1 MNKITLFGVVQG
13 VGMRPF
19 IYTLAQKLELVG
31 FVRNTQVALEI
42 ILPAHKTESFLNA
55 LKKGLPPLAL
65 VEKIIISPYDKT
77 LKFNDFRILESKN
90 HPLNLLSQIPKD
102 LGVCEDCLREIRDKN
117 SPYFHYAF
125 NSCAKCGARYS
136 LLSALPYDRENSALK
151 PFKLCGFCA
160 FVYKDANNKRFH
172 IQGISCKKCGITLNY
187 KRFKNDDALLECAK
201 DIQKGKIIAL
211 KGNDDALLECAKD
224 IQKGKIIALKGL
236 GGFALLC
243 DGRNFQTIERLRL
256 LKNRPLK
263 PFALMFKDLNTAK
276 QHAFLNAL
284 ECESLNST
292 SAPILLA
299 RKKPNTPLAPN
310 IAKNSPFYGV
320 ILPYTPLHAL
330 LLDLLDFPIVFTSA
344 NFSSLPLASDEAE
357 IDALSFIFDFKLTHN
372 RAIIHRIDD
381 SIAQCIDNAIRPM
394 RLARGFA
401 PLYLTLPKRSNH
413 SPKKI
418 LALGAEQKGHFS
430 LLDSETSIL
439 LLSPFCGDLSVLEN
453 EKHFKE
459 TLNFFLKTYDFKPT
473 ILACDKHKNYTT
485 TKMAFDFNTPLLQV
499 QHHHAHFL
507 ANVLDALLQD
517 PHLNHPF
524 IGIIWDGSGA
534 YENKIYGAECFVGDF
549 ERIEEIARFEE
560 FLLLGGEKAIKE
572 PKRLVLEIAL
582 KHQLNKLLKRVQ
594 KHFKEDE
601 LEIFQQM
608 HDREIQSVATNSIGR
623 LFDIVAFS
631 LDLVGTISFEAES
644 GQVLENLAL
653 QSDEIAFYP
662 FKIKNSVVCL
672 KEFYQAFEKDLG
684 VLEPE
689 RIAKKFFNSLVEII
703 TALIAPFK
711 KHVVVCSGGVFC
723 NQLLCE
729 QLAKR
734 LRGLK
739 RQYFFHKHFPPNDSS
754 IPVGQALMAYFNPT
768 IIKKG

>member
-31 FVRNTQVALEI
+31 FVRNTQAALEI

-65 VEKIIISPYDKT
+65 VEKIVISPYDKT
-77 LKFNDFRILESKN
+77 LKSNGFRILESKN
-90 HPLNLLSQIPKD
+90 HSLNLLSQIPKD
-102 LGVCEDCLREIRDKN
+102 LGVCKDCLQEIRDKN
-117 SPYFHYAF
+117 SSYFHYAF

-136 LLSALPYDRENSALK
+136 LLNALPYDRENSALK

-160 FVYKDANNKRFH
+160 FVYKDPTNKRFH
-172 IQGISCKKCGITLNY
+172 IQGISCKKCGITLSY
-187 KRFKNDDALLECAK
+187 KRFK
-201 DIQKGKIIAL
+201 
-211 KGNDDALLECAKD
+211 NDDALLECAKD

-276 QHAFLNAL
+276 QHAFLSAL

-299 RKKPNTPLAPN
+299 RKKPGTQLAPN

-330 LLDLLDFPIVFTSA
+330 LLDLLDFPIIFTSA
-344 NFSSLPLASDEAE
+344 NFSSLPLASDETE
-357 IDALSFIFDFKLTHN
+357 IDSLSFIFDFKLTHN

-381 SIAQCIDNAIRPM
+381 SIAQHVDNAIRPM

-401 PLYLTLPKRSNH
+401 PLYLTLPKRS
-413 SPKKI
+413 SDLQKKI

-430 LLDSETSIL
+430 LLDSKTSTL

-485 TKMAFDFNTPLLQV
+485 TQMACGFNTPLLQV

-507 ANVLDALLQD
+507 ASVLDALLQD
-517 PHLNHPF
+517 PHLNNPF

-549 ERIEEIARFEE
+549 ERIKEVARFEE

-608 HDREIQSVATNSIGR
+608 HDRKIQSIATNSIGR

-662 FKIKNSVVCL
+662 FKIKNGVVCL

-684 VLEPE
+684 VLGPE

-703 TALIAPFK
+703 SALIAPFK
-711 KHVVVCSGGVFC
+711 EHVVVCSGGVFC

>member
-1 MNKITLFGVVQG
+1 MVQG

-19 IYTLAQKLELVG
+19 IYALAQKLELVG
-31 FVRNTQVALEI
+31 FTRNTQAALEI

-65 VEKIIISPYDKT
+65 VEKIIIGPYDKA
-77 LKFNDFRILESKN
+77 LHFNGFRILESKN
-90 HPLNLLSQIPKD
+90 YPLNLLSQIPKD
-102 LGVCEDCLREIRDKN
+102 LGVCKDCLREIRDKN
-117 SPYFHYAF
+117 SLYFHYAF

-136 LLSALPYDRENSALK
+136 LLNALPYDRENSALK
-151 PFKLCGFCA
+151 PFKLCKFCA
-160 FVYKDANNKRFH
+160 SVYKDPTNKRFH
-172 IQGISCKKCGITLNY
+172 IQGISCKKCGIALNY
-187 KRFKNDDALLECAK
+187 KRFK
-201 DIQKGKIIAL
+201 
-211 KGNDDALLECAKD
+211 NDDALLECAKD

-243 DGRNFQTIERLRL
+243 DARNFQTIERLRL

-263 PFALMFKDLNTAK
+263 PFALMFKDLNSAK
-276 QHAFLNAL
+276 QHAFLNAS
-284 ECESLNST
+284 ECESLISA
-292 SAPILLA
+292 SAPILLV
-299 RKKPNTPLAPN
+299 RKKPDTPLAPN

-344 NFSSLPLASDEAE
+344 NFNSLPLASDEAE
-357 IDALSFIFDFKLTHN
+357 IDSLSFIFDFKLTHN

-381 SIAQCIDNAIRPM
+381 SIAQRVDNIIRPM

-401 PLYLTLPKRSNH
+401 PLYLTLPKRSNG

-430 LLDSETSIL
+430 LLDSETSVL

-473 ILACDKHKNYTT
+473 LLACDKHKDYTT

-507 ANVLDALLQD
+507 ASVLDALLQD

-524 IGIIWDGSGA
+524 IGIVWDGSGA

-549 ERIEEIARFEE
+549 ERIEEVARFEE
-560 FLLLGGEKAIKE
+560 FWLLGGQKAIKE

-601 LEIFQQM
+601 LEIFKQM
-608 HDREIQSVATNSIGR
+608 HDKKIQSIATNSIGR

-631 LDLVGTISFEAES
+631 LDLTGTISFEAES

-662 FKIKNSVVCL
+662 FEIKNSVVGL
-672 KEFYQAFEKDLG
+672 KDFYQAFEKDLG
-684 VLEPE
+684 VLEPKH
-689 RIAKKFFNSLVEII
+689 IAKKFFNSLVEII

-711 KHVVVCSGGVFC
+711 EHVVVCSGGVFC

>member
-19 IYTLAQKLELVG
+19 VYTLAQKLGLVG
-31 FVRNTQVALEI
+31 FARNAQAALEI
-42 ILPAHKTESFLNA
+42 VLPAHKTESFLNA

-65 VEKIIISPYDKT
+65 VEKIIISPYDKA
-77 LKFNDFRILESKN
+77 LHFNDFRILESKN

-102 LGVCEDCLREIRDKN
+102 LGVCEDCLCEIRDEN

-136 LLSALPYDRENSALK
+136 LLNALPYDRENSALK

-172 IQGISCKKCGITLNY
+172 IQGISCKKCGITLSY
-187 KRFKNDDALLECAK
+187 KRFK
-201 DIQKGKIIAL
+201 
-211 KGNDDALLECAKD
+211 NDDALLECAKD

-243 DGRNFQTIERLRL
+243 DARNFQTIERLRL

-276 QHAFLNAL
+276 QHAFLSVL

-299 RKKPNTPLAPN
+299 RKKPNTQLAPN

-330 LLDLLDFPIVFTSA
+330 LLDLLDFPIIFTSA

-381 SIAQCIDNAIRPM
+381 SIAQHVDNAIRPM

-401 PLYLTLPKRSNH
+401 PLYLTLPKRSKICK
-413 SPKKI
+413 KKI

-430 LLDSETSIL
+430 LLDSETSTL

-473 ILACDKHKNYTT
+473 ILACDKHQNYTT
-485 TKMAFDFNTPLLQV
+485 TQMACGFNTPLLQV

-507 ANVLDALLQD
+507 ASVLDALLQD
-517 PHLNHPF
+517 PHLNNPF
-524 IGIIWDGSGA
+524 IGIVWDGSGA

-549 ERIEEIARFEE
+549 ECIEETARFEE

-608 HDREIQSVATNSIGR
+608 HDRKIQSIATNSIGR

-711 KHVVVCSGGVFC
+711 EHVVVCSGGVFC

>member
-1 MNKITLFGVVQG
+1 MCNDATLLNKITLFGVVQG

-19 IYTLAQKLELVG
+19 IYTLAQKLKLIG
-31 FVRNTQVALEI
+31 FVRNTQAALEI
-42 ILPAHKTESFLNA
+42 ILPAHQTESFLSA

-77 LKFNDFRILESKN
+77 LKFNGFRILESKN

-136 LLSALPYDRENSALK
+136 LLNALPYDRENSALK

-187 KRFKNDDALLECAK
+187 KQFKNDDALLECT
-201 DIQKGKIIAL
+201 
-211 KGNDDALLECAKD
+211 KD

-243 DGRNFQTIERLRL
+243 DARNFQTIERLRL

-276 QHAFLNAL
+276 QHAFLSAL

-381 SIAQCIDNAIRPM
+381 SIAQCIDNAMRPM

-401 PLYLTLPKRSNH
+401 PLYLTLPKRSND
-413 SPKKI
+413 SQKKI

-507 ANVLDALLQD
+507 ASVLDALLQD
-517 PHLNHPF
+517 PHLNDPF
-524 IGIIWDGSGA
+524 IGIVWDGSGA

-582 KHQLNKLLKRVQ
+582 KHQLNKLLKRIQ

-653 QSDEIAFYP
+653 QSDENAFYP

-672 KEFYQAFEKDLG
+672 KDFYQAFEKDLG

-689 RIAKKFFNSLVEII
+689 RIAKKFFNSLTEII
-703 TALIAPFK
+703 SALIAPFK
-711 KHVVVCSGGVFC
+711 EHVVVCSGGVFC

-754 IPVGQALMAYFNPT
+754 IPIGQALMAYFNPT

>member
-1 MNKITLFGVVQG
+1 
-13 VGMRPF
+13 MRPF
-19 IYTLAQKLELVG
+19 IYTLAQKLKLVG
-31 FVRNTQVALEI
+31 FVRNTQAALEI
-42 ILPAHKTESFLNA
+42 ILPAYKTESFLNA

-117 SPYFHYAF
+117 SPYFYYAF

-136 LLSALPYDRENSALK
+136 LLNALPYDRENSALK

-160 FVYKDANNKRFH
+160 FAYQDPTNKRFH

-211 KGNDDALLECAKD
+211 KG
-224 IQKGKIIALKGL
+224 L

-243 DGRNFQTIERLRL
+243 DARNFQTIERLRL

-381 SIAQCIDNAIRPM
+381 SIVQCIDNAMRPM

-401 PLYLTLPKRSNH
+401 PLYLTLPKRSND
-413 SPKKI
+413 SQKKI
-418 LALGAEQKGHFS
+418 LAFGAEQKGHFS

-485 TKMAFDFNTPLLQV
+485 TKMACDFNTPLLQV

-507 ANVLDALLQD
+507 ASVLDALLQD
-517 PHLNHPF
+517 PHLNDPF

-534 YENKIYGAECFVGDF
+534 YENKVYGAECFVGDF

-582 KHQLNKLLKRVQ
+582 KHQLNKLLERVQ

-608 HDREIQSVATNSIGR
+608 HDKKIQSIATNSIGR

-631 LDLVGTISFEAES
+631 LDLTGTISFEAES

-689 RIAKKFFNSLVEII
+689 RIAKKFFNSLTEII
-703 TALIAPFK
+703 TALIMPFK
-711 KHVVVCSGGVFC
+711 EHVVVCSGGVFC

>member
-19 IYTLAQKLELVG
+19 IYALAQKLELVG
-31 FVRNTQVALEI
+31 FVRNTQAALEI
-42 ILPAHKTESFLNA
+42 VLPAHKTESFLNA

-65 VEKIIISPYDKT
+65 VEKIIISPYNKT

-136 LLSALPYDRENSALK
+136 LLNALPYDRENSALK

-160 FVYKDANNKRFH
+160 FVYKDTNNKRFH

-211 KGNDDALLECAKD
+211 KG
-224 IQKGKIIALKGL
+224 L

-243 DGRNFQTIERLRL
+243 DARNFQTIERLRL

-292 SAPILLA
+292 STPILLA
-299 RKKPNTPLAPN
+299 RKKPNIKLAPN

-330 LLDLLDFPIVFTSA
+330 LLDLLDSPIVFTSA
-344 NFSSLPLASDEAE
+344 NFSSLPLASDEKE
-357 IDALSFIFDFKLTHN
+357 IDSLHFIFDFKLTHN

-381 SIAQCIDNAIRPM
+381 SIAQRVDNAIRPM

-413 SPKKI
+413 PPKKI

-430 LLDSETSIL
+430 LLDSETSVV

-473 ILACDKHKNYTT
+473 LLACDKHQNYTT
-485 TKMAFDFNTPLLQV
+485 TQMACGFNTPLLQV

-507 ANVLDALLQD
+507 ASILDASLQD
-517 PHLNHPF
+517 PRLNNPF

-549 ERIEEIARFEE
+549 ERIEETARFEE

-582 KHQLNKLLKRVQ
+582 KHQLNKLLKRIQ

-601 LEIFQQM
+601 LGIFKQM
-608 HDREIQSVATNSIGR
+608 HDRKIQSVATNSIGR

-684 VLEPE
+684 VLEPK

-703 TALIAPFK
+703 SALIAPFK
-711 KHVVVCSGGVFC
+711 GHVVVCSGGVFC

>member
-1 MNKITLFGVVQG
+1 MNQITLFGVVQG

-19 IYTLAQKLELVG
+19 VYTLAQKLELVG
-31 FVRNTQVALEI
+31 FVRNAQAALEI
-42 ILPAHKTESFLNA
+42 VLPAHKTEPFLNA

-65 VEKIIISPYDKT
+65 VEKIIISPYDKA
-77 LKFNDFRILESKN
+77 LHFNDFRILESKN

-136 LLSALPYDRENSALK
+136 LLNAMPYDRENSALK
-151 PFKLCGFCA
+151 PFKLCKFCA
-160 FVYKDANNKRFH
+160 SVYKDAHNKRFH
-172 IQGISCKKCGITLNY
+172 IQGISCKKCGIALNY
-187 KRFKNDDALLECAK
+187 KRFK
-201 DIQKGKIIAL
+201 
-211 KGNDDALLECAKD
+211 NDDALLECAKD

-243 DGRNFQTIERLRL
+243 DARNFQTIERLRL

-263 PFALMFKDLNTAK
+263 PFVLMFKDLKSAK

-299 RKKPNTPLAPN
+299 RKKSDTQLAPN

-344 NFSSLPLASDEAE
+344 NFNSLPLASDEKE
-357 IDALSFIFDFKLTHN
+357 IDSLHFIFDFKLTHN

-381 SIAQCIDNAIRPM
+381 SIAQRVDNVIRPM

-413 SPKKI
+413 PPKKI

-430 LLDSETSIL
+430 LLDSKTSVL

-473 ILACDKHKNYTT
+473 LLACDKHQNYTT
-485 TKMAFDFNTPLLQV
+485 TQMAFEFNTPLLQV

-507 ANVLDALLQD
+507 ASVLDALLQD
-517 PHLNHPF
+517 PHLNRPF

-549 ERIEEIARFEE
+549 ERIEEVARFEE
-560 FLLLGGEKAIKE
+560 FWLLGGQKAIKE

-582 KHQLNKLLKRVQ
+582 KHQLNKLLKRIQ

-601 LEIFQQM
+601 LEIFKQM
-608 HDREIQSVATNSIGR
+608 HDKKIQSVATNSIGR

-662 FKIKNSVVCL
+662 FEIKNSVVGL

-684 VLEPE
+684 VLEPK

-711 KHVVVCSGGVFC
+711 GHVVVCSGGVFC

-734 LRGLK
+734 FKKLQRE
-739 RQYFFHKHFPPNDSS
+739 YFFHKHFPPNDSS

>member
-1 MNKITLFGVVQG
+1 MCNDATLLNKITLFGVVQG

-31 FVRNTQVALEI
+31 FVRNTQAALEI
-42 ILPAHKTESFLNA
+42 ILPAHQTESFLNA

-65 VEKIIISPYDKT
+65 VEKIVISPYDKT

-117 SPYFHYAF
+117 SLYFHYAF

-136 LLSALPYDRENSALK
+136 LLNALPYDRENSALK

-160 FVYKDANNKRFH
+160 STYQDPTNKRFH
-172 IQGISCKKCGITLNY
+172 IQGISCKKCGIALNY
-187 KRFKNDDALLECAK
+187 KRFK
-201 DIQKGKIIAL
+201 
-211 KGNDDALLECAKD
+211 NDDALLECAKD

-243 DGRNFQTIERLRL
+243 DARNFQTIERLRL

-284 ECESLNST
+284 ECESLNSAST
-292 SAPILLA
+292 PILLA
-299 RKKPNTPLAPN
+299 RKKPDTQLAPN

-344 NFSSLPLASDEAE
+344 NFSSLPLASDEDE
-357 IDALSFIFDFKLTHN
+357 IDSLSFIFDFKLTHN

-381 SIAQCIDNAIRPM
+381 SIAQRVDNIIRPM

-401 PLYLTLPKRSNH
+401 PLYLTLPKRSNG

-473 ILACDKHKNYTT
+473 LLACDKHQNYTT
-485 TKMAFDFNTPLLQV
+485 TQMAFDFNTPLLQV

-507 ANVLDALLQD
+507 ASVLDALLQD
-517 PHLNHPF
+517 PHLNNPF

-534 YENKIYGAECFVGDF
+534 YENKIYGAECFVGDL
-549 ERIEEIARFEE
+549 EHIEEVARFEE
-560 FLLLGGEKAIKE
+560 FLLLGGQKAIKE
-572 PKRLVLEIAL
+572 PKRLVLEISL

-608 HDREIQSVATNSIGR
+608 HDKKIQSVATNSIGR

-711 KHVVVCSGGVFC
+711 EHVVVCSGGVFC

-739 RQYFFHKHFPPNDSS
+739 RQYFFHKHFPPNDSN
-754 IPVGQALMAYFNPT
+754 IPIGQALMAYFNPT

>member
-1 MNKITLFGVVQG
+1 MVQG

-31 FVRNTQVALEI
+31 FVRNTQAALEI

-136 LLSALPYDRENSALK
+136 LLNALPYDRENSALK

-160 FVYKDANNKRFH
+160 FVYKDTNNKRFH

-211 KGNDDALLECAKD
+211 KG
-224 IQKGKIIALKGL
+224 L

-243 DGRNFQTIERLRL
+243 DARNFQTIERLRL

-276 QHAFLNAL
+276 QHAFLSAL

-299 RKKPNTPLAPN
+299 RKKPDTPLAQN

-357 IDALSFIFDFKLTHN
+357 IDALNFIFDFKLTHN

-381 SIAQCIDNAIRPM
+381 SIVQHVDNAIRPM

-401 PLYLTLPKRSNH
+401 PLYLTLPKRSND
-413 SPKKI
+413 SQKKI

-453 EKHFKE
+453 EKHFRE

-485 TKMAFDFNTPLLQV
+485 TKMACDFNTPLLQV

-507 ANVLDALLQD
+507 ASVLDALLQD
-517 PHLNHPF
+517 PHLNDPF

-582 KHQLNKLLKRVQ
+582 KHQLNKLLERVQ

-631 LDLVGTISFEAES
+631 LDLVETISFEAES

-703 TALIAPFK
+703 TALIMPFK
-711 KHVVVCSGGVFC
+711 EHVVVCSGGVFC

-754 IPVGQALMAYFNPT
+754 IPIGQALMAYFNPT

>member
-1 MNKITLFGVVQG
+1 MCNDATLLNQITLFGVVQG

-31 FVRNTQVALEI
+31 FVRNTQAALEI
-42 ILPAHKTESFLNA
+42 VLPAHKTESFLNA

-65 VEKIIISPYDKT
+65 VEKIIISPYDKA
-77 LKFNDFRILESKN
+77 LHFNDFRILESKN

-102 LGVCEDCLREIRDKN
+102 LGVCKDCLREIRDKN

-136 LLSALPYDRENSALK
+136 LLNALPYDRENSALK
-151 PFKLCGFCA
+151 PFKLCKFCA
-160 FVYKDANNKRFH
+160 SVYQDPTNKRFH

-187 KRFKNDDALLECAK
+187 KRFKNDDA
-201 DIQKGKIIAL
+201 I
-211 KGNDDALLECAKD
+211 LECAKD

-236 GGFALLC
+236 GGFALVC
-243 DGRNFQTIERLRL
+243 DARNFQTIERLRL

-263 PFALMFKDLNTAK
+263 PFALMFQDLNTAK

-299 RKKPNTPLAPN
+299 RKKPNTQLAPN

-330 LLDLLDFPIVFTSA
+330 LLDLLDFPIIFTSA

-357 IDALSFIFDFKLTHN
+357 IDSLSFIFDFKLTHN

-381 SIAQCIDNAIRPM
+381 SIVQRVDNIIRPM

-401 PLYLTLPKRSNH
+401 PLYLTLPKRSNG

-473 ILACDKHKNYTT
+473 LLACDKHQNYTT
-485 TKMAFDFNTPLLQV
+485 TQMAFDFNTPLLQV

-507 ANVLDALLQD
+507 ASVLDALLQD

-534 YENKIYGAECFVGDF
+534 YDNKVYGAECFVGDF
-549 ERIEEIARFEE
+549 EYIEEVARFEE
-560 FLLLGGEKAIKE
+560 FWLLGGQKAIKE

-582 KHQLNKLLKRVQ
+582 KHQLNKLLERVQ

-601 LEIFQQM
+601 LEIFKQM
-608 HDREIQSVATNSIGR
+608 HDKKIQSIATNSIGR

-631 LDLVGTISFEAES
+631 LDLTGTISFEAES

-662 FKIKNSVVCL
+662 FEIKNSVVCL
-672 KEFYQAFEKDLG
+672 KDFYQAFEKDLG
-684 VLEPE
+684 VLDPE

-703 TALIAPFK
+703 TALIVPFK
-711 KHVVVCSGGVFC
+711 EHVVVCSGGVFC

-739 RQYFFHKHFPPNDSS
+739 RQYFFHKHFLPNDSS
-754 IPVGQALMAYFNPT
+754 IPIGQTLMAYFNPT

>member
-31 FVRNTQVALEI
+31 FTRNAQAALEI
-42 ILPAHKTESFLNA
+42 VLPTHKTESFLNA

-77 LKFNDFRILESKN
+77 LQFNDFRILESKN

-102 LGVCEDCLREIRDKN
+102 LGVCEDCLREIRDEN

-136 LLSALPYDRENSALK
+136 LLNALPYDRENSALK

-160 FVYKDANNKRFH
+160 SVYKDAHNKRFH
-172 IQGISCKKCGITLNY
+172 IQGISCKKCGIALTY
-187 KRFKNDDALLECAK
+187 KRFK
-201 DIQKGKIIAL
+201 
-211 KGNDDALLECAKD
+211 NDDALLECAKD

-236 GGFALLC
+236 GGFALVC
-243 DGRNFQTIERLRL
+243 DARNFQTIERLRL

-263 PFALMFKDLNTAK
+263 PFALMFKDLNSAK

-292 SAPILLA
+292 STPILLA
-299 RKKPNTPLAPN
+299 RKKSDTQLAPN

-344 NFSSLPLASDEAE
+344 NFNSLPLAIDEKE
-357 IDALSFIFDFKLTHN
+357 INSLHFIFDFKLTHN

-381 SIAQCIDNAIRPM
+381 SIAQRVDNAIRPM

-413 SPKKI
+413 PPKKI

-430 LLDSETSIL
+430 LLDSETSVV

-473 ILACDKHKNYTT
+473 LLACDKHQNYTT
-485 TKMAFDFNTPLLQV
+485 TQMAFEFNTPLLQV

-507 ANVLDALLQD
+507 ASVLDALLQD

-524 IGIIWDGSGA
+524 IGIVWDGSGA
-534 YENKIYGAECFVGDF
+534 YENKVYGAECFVGDF
-549 ERIEEIARFEE
+549 ERIEEVARFEE
-560 FLLLGGEKAIKE
+560 FWLLGGQKAIKE

-582 KHQLNKLLKRVQ
+582 KHQLNKLLKCVQ

-601 LEIFQQM
+601 LGIFQQM
-608 HDREIQSVATNSIGR
+608 HDKKIQSVATNSIGR

-662 FKIKNSVVCL
+662 FEIKNSVVRL

-711 KHVVVCSGGVFC
+711 GHVVVCSGGVFC

-734 LRGLK
+734 LKKLQRE
-739 RQYFFHKHFPPNDSS
+739 YFFHKHFPPNDSS

-768 IIKKG
+768 IIKKDKNG

>member
-1 MNKITLFGVVQG
+1 MCNDATLLNKITLFGVVQG

-19 IYTLAQKLELVG
+19 IYTLAQRLELVG
-31 FVRNTQVALEI
+31 FVRNTQAALEI

-77 LKFNDFRILESKN
+77 LKSNNFRILESKN

-136 LLSALPYDRENSALK
+136 LLNALPYDRENSALK

-211 KGNDDALLECAKD
+211 KG
-224 IQKGKIIALKGL
+224 L

-243 DGRNFQTIERLRL
+243 DARNFQTIERLRL

-381 SIAQCIDNAIRPM
+381 SIVQCIDNAMRPM

-401 PLYLTLPKRSNH
+401 PLYLTLPKRSND
-413 SPKKI
+413 SQKKI

-430 LLDSETSIL
+430 LLDSETSTL

-485 TKMAFDFNTPLLQV
+485 TKMACGFNTPLLQV

-507 ANVLDALLQD
+507 ASVLDALLQD
-517 PHLNHPF
+517 PHLNDPF

-560 FLLLGGEKAIKE
+560 FWLLGGEKAIKE

-631 LDLVGTISFEAES
+631 LDLTGTISFEAES

-703 TALIAPFK
+703 IALIMPFK
-711 KHVVVCSGGVFC
+711 EHVVVCSGGVFC

-754 IPVGQALMAYFNPT
+754 IPIGQALMAYFNPT

>member
-19 IYTLAQKLELVG
+19 IYALAQKLELVG
-31 FVRNTQVALEI
+31 FTRNTQAALEI

-65 VEKIIISPYDKT
+65 VEKIIISPYDKA
-77 LKFNDFRILESKN
+77 LHFNDFRILESKN

-102 LGVCEDCLREIRDKN
+102 LGVCKDCLREIRDKN

-136 LLSALPYDRENSALK
+136 LLNAMPYDRENSALK
-151 PFKLCGFCA
+151 PFKLCEFCA
-160 FVYKDANNKRFH
+160 SVYQDPTNKRFH
-172 IQGISCKKCGITLNY
+172 IQGISCKKCGIALNY
-187 KRFKNDDALLECAK
+187 KRFK
-201 DIQKGKIIAL
+201 
-211 KGNDDALLECAKD
+211 NDDALLECAKD

-243 DGRNFQTIERLRL
+243 DARNFKTIERLRL

-263 PFALMFKDLNTAK
+263 PFALMFKDLNAAK

-299 RKKPNTPLAPN
+299 RKKPDTPLAPN

-344 NFSSLPLASDEAE
+344 NFSSLPLASDEKE
-357 IDALSFIFDFKLTHN
+357 IDSLHFIFDFKLTHN

-381 SIAQCIDNAIRPM
+381 SIVQRVDNIIRPM

-401 PLYLTLPKRSNH
+401 PLYLTLPKRSNG

-430 LLDSETSIL
+430 LLDSETSVL

-473 ILACDKHKNYTT
+473 LLACDKHQNYTT
-485 TKMAFDFNTPLLQV
+485 TKMAFEFNTPLLQV

-507 ANVLDALLQD
+507 ASILDALLQD

-534 YENKIYGAECFVGDF
+534 YDNKIYGAECFIGDL
-549 ERIEEIARFEE
+549 ERIEEVARFEE
-560 FLLLGGEKAIKE
+560 FWLLGGQKAIKE

-582 KHQLNKLLKRVQ
+582 KHQLNKLLRRVQ

-608 HDREIQSVATNSIGR
+608 HDKKIQSVATNSIGR

-631 LDLVGTISFEAES
+631 LGVVGTISFEAES

-653 QSDEIAFYP
+653 QSDESAFYP
-662 FKIKNSVVCL
+662 FTIKNSVVGL

-684 VLEPE
+684 VLEPK

-711 KHVVVCSGGVFC
+711 EHVVVCSGGVFC

-734 LRGLK
+734 LKKLQRE
-739 RQYFFHKHFPPNDSS
+739 YFFHKHFSPNDSS
-754 IPVGQALMAYFNPT
+754 IPVGQALMAYFNPI

>member
-31 FVRNTQVALEI
+31 FARNAQAALEI
-42 ILPAHKTESFLNA
+42 VLPAHKTESFLNA

-65 VEKIIISPYDKT
+65 VEKIIISPYDKA

-136 LLSALPYDRENSALK
+136 LLNAMPYDRENSALK

-160 FVYKDANNKRFH
+160 STYQDPTNKRFH
-172 IQGISCKKCGITLNY
+172 IQGISCKKCGIALNY

-201 DIQKGKIIAL
+201 DL
-211 KGNDDALLECAKD
+211 
-224 IQKGKIIALKGL
+224 QKGKIIALKGL

-243 DGRNFQTIERLRL
+243 DARNFQTIERLRL

-284 ECESLNST
+284 ECESLISA

-299 RKKPNTPLAPN
+299 RKKPDIKLATN

-344 NFSSLPLASDEAE
+344 NFNSLPLASDEKE
-357 IDALSFIFDFKLTHN
+357 IDSLHFIFDFKLTHN

-381 SIAQCIDNAIRPM
+381 SIAQRVDNMIRPM

-430 LLDSETSIL
+430 LLDSKTSIL

-473 ILACDKHKNYTT
+473 LLACDKHQNYTT
-485 TKMAFDFNTPLLQV
+485 TQMAFDFNTPLLQV

-507 ANVLDALLQD
+507 ASVLDALLQD

-534 YENKIYGAECFVGDF
+534 YDNKIYGAECFVGDL
-549 ERIEEIARFEE
+549 ERIEEVARFEE
-560 FLLLGGEKAIKE
+560 FWLLGGQKAIKE
-572 PKRLVLEIAL
+572 PRRLVLEIAL

-601 LEIFQQM
+601 LEIFKQM
-608 HDREIQSVATNSIGR
+608 HDKKIQSVATNSIGR

-662 FKIKNSVVCL
+662 FEIKNSVVCL

-703 TALIAPFK
+703 TALIAPLK
-711 KHVVVCSGGVFC
+711 EHVVVCSGGVFC

>member
-1 MNKITLFGVVQG
+1 MCNDATLLNKITLFGVVQG

-31 FVRNTQVALEI
+31 FVRNTQAALEI

-65 VEKIIISPYDKT
+65 VEKIIINPYDKT
-77 LKFNDFRILESKN
+77 LKSNDFRILESKN

-136 LLSALPYDRENSALK
+136 LLNTLPYDRENSALK
-151 PFKLCGFCA
+151 PFKLCGFCT
-160 FVYKDANNKRFH
+160 FVYKDTNNKRFH

-211 KGNDDALLECAKD
+211 KG
-224 IQKGKIIALKGL
+224 L

-243 DGRNFQTIERLRL
+243 DARNFQTIERLRL

-263 PFALMFKDLNTAK
+263 PFALMFKDLNTTK
-276 QHAFLNAL
+276 QHAFLSAL

-330 LLDLLDFPIVFTSA
+330 LLDLLDFPIIFTSA

-381 SIAQCIDNAIRPM
+381 SIVQCIDNAMRPM

-401 PLYLTLPKRSNH
+401 PLYLTLPKQSNH
-413 SPKKI
+413 SQEKI

-473 ILACDKHKNYTT
+473 LLACDKHQNYTT

-507 ANVLDALLQD
+507 ASVLDALLQD
-517 PHLNHPF
+517 PHLNNPF
-524 IGIIWDGSGA
+524 IGIVWDGSGA
-534 YENKIYGAECFVGDF
+534 YGNKIYGAECFVGDL
-549 ERIEEIARFEE
+549 ERIEETARFEE

-582 KHQLNKLLKRVQ
+582 KHQLNKLLERVQ

-608 HDREIQSVATNSIGR
+608 HDREIQSTATNSIGR

-631 LDLVGTISFEAES
+631 LDLTGTISFEAES

-703 TALIAPFK
+703 SALIAPFK
-711 KHVVVCSGGVFC
+711 EHVVVCSGGVFC

-754 IPVGQALMAYFNPT
+754 IPIGQALMAYFNPT

>member
-1 MNKITLFGVVQG
+1 MVQG

-19 IYTLAQKLELVG
+19 VYTLAQKLGLVG
-31 FVRNTQVALEI
+31 FARNAQAALEI
-42 ILPAHKTESFLNA
+42 VLPAHKTESFLNA

-65 VEKIIISPYDKT
+65 VEKIIISPYDKA
-77 LKFNDFRILESKN
+77 LHFNDFRILESKN

-136 LLSALPYDRENSALK
+136 LLNALPYDRENSALK

-160 FVYKDANNKRFH
+160 SVYKDATNKRFH
-172 IQGISCKKCGITLNY
+172 IQGISCKKCGIALNY
-187 KRFKNDDALLECAK
+187 K
-201 DIQKGKIIAL
+201 QL
-211 KGNDDALLECAKD
+211 KNDDALLECAKD

-243 DGRNFQTIERLRL
+243 DARNFKTIERLRL

-263 PFALMFKDLNTAK
+263 PFALMFKDLNAAK

-284 ECESLNST
+284 ECESLNSV

-299 RKKPNTPLAPN
+299 RKKPDTQLAPN

-344 NFSSLPLASDEAE
+344 NFNSLPLASDEKE
-357 IDALSFIFDFKLTHN
+357 IDSLHFIFDFKLTHN

-381 SIAQCIDNAIRPM
+381 SIAQRVDNAIRPM
-394 RLARGFA
+394 RLARGFT
-401 PLYLTLPKRSNH
+401 PLYLTLPKRSNC

-430 LLDSETSIL
+430 LLDSETSVV

-473 ILACDKHKNYTT
+473 ILACDKHQNYTT
-485 TKMAFDFNTPLLQV
+485 TQMAFEFNTPLLQV

-507 ANVLDALLQD
+507 ASVLDALLQD

-534 YENKIYGAECFVGDF
+534 YENKVYGAECFIGDF
-549 ERIEEIARFEE
+549 ERIEEVARFEE
-560 FLLLGGEKAIKE
+560 FWLLGGQKAIKE
-572 PKRLVLEIAL
+572 PRRLVLEIAL

-601 LEIFQQM
+601 LGIFQQM
-608 HDREIQSVATNSIGR
+608 HDKKIQSVATNSIGR

-662 FKIKNSVVCL
+662 FEIKNSVVRL

-684 VLEPE
+684 VLEPK
-689 RIAKKFFNSLVEII
+689 RIAKKFFNSLIEII
-703 TALIAPFK
+703 TALIVPFK
-711 KHVVVCSGGVFC
+711 GHVVVCSGGVFC

-734 LRGLK
+734 FKKLQRE
-739 RQYFFHKHFPPNDSS
+739 YFFHKHFPPNDSS

>member
-31 FVRNTQVALEI
+31 FVRNTQAALEI

-77 LKFNDFRILESKN
+77 LKSNDFRILESKN
-90 HPLNLLSQIPKD
+90 HSLNLLSQIPKD

-136 LLSALPYDRENSALK
+136 LLNALPYDRENSALK
-151 PFKLCGFCA
+151 PFKLCEFCA

-172 IQGISCKKCGITLNY
+172 IQGISCKKCGITLSY
-187 KRFKNDDALLECAK
+187 KRFK
-201 DIQKGKIIAL
+201 
-211 KGNDDALLECAKD
+211 NDDALLECAKD

-243 DGRNFQTIERLRL
+243 DARNFQTIERLRL

-276 QHAFLNAL
+276 QHAFLSVL

-299 RKKPNTPLAPN
+299 RKKPNTQLAPN

-330 LLDLLDFPIVFTSA
+330 LLDLLDFPIIFTSA
-344 NFSSLPLASDEAE
+344 NFSSLPLASDEAD
-357 IDALSFIFDFKLTHN
+357 IDSLSFIFDFKLTHN

-381 SIAQCIDNAIRPM
+381 SIAQHVDNAIRPM

-401 PLYLTLPKRSNH
+401 PLYLTLPKRSND
-413 SPKKI
+413 SQKKI

-473 ILACDKHKNYTT
+473 ILACDKHQNYTT
-485 TKMAFDFNTPLLQV
+485 TQMAYGFNTPLLQV

-507 ANVLDALLQD
+507 ASILDALLQD
-517 PHLNHPF
+517 PHLNNPF

-549 ERIEEIARFEE
+549 ERIEEVARFEE

-582 KHQLNKLLKRVQ
+582 KHQLNKLLERVQ

-608 HDREIQSVATNSIGR
+608 HDRKIQSIATNSIGR

-631 LDLVGTISFEAES
+631 LDLTGTISFEAES

-684 VLEPE
+684 VLEPK

-711 KHVVVCSGGVFC
+711 EHVVVCSGGVFC

-754 IPVGQALMAYFNPT
+754 IPIGQALMAYFNPT

>member
-1 MNKITLFGVVQG
+1 MNQITLFGVVQG

-19 IYTLAQKLELVG
+19 VYTLAQKLGLVG
-31 FVRNTQVALEI
+31 FARNAQAALEVV
-42 ILPAHKTESFLNA
+42 LPAHKTESFLNA

-65 VEKIIISPYDKT
+65 VEKIVISPYDKA
-77 LKFNDFRILESKN
+77 LHFNDFRILESKN

-136 LLSALPYDRENSALK
+136 LLNALPYDRENSALK

-160 FVYKDANNKRFH
+160 FVYKDATNKRFH
-172 IQGISCKKCGITLNY
+172 IQGISCKKCGIALNY
-187 KRFKNDDALLECAK
+187 K
-201 DIQKGKIIAL
+201 QL
-211 KGNDDALLECAKD
+211 KNDDALLECAKD

-236 GGFALLC
+236 GGFALVC
-243 DGRNFQTIERLRL
+243 DARNFKTIERLRL

-263 PFALMFKDLNTAK
+263 PFALMFKDLNAAK
-276 QHAFLNAL
+276 QHAFLNEL
-284 ECESLNST
+284 ECESLSSI

-299 RKKPNTPLAPN
+299 RKKPNVKLAPN

-330 LLDLLDFPIVFTSA
+330 LLDLLDSPIVFTSA
-344 NFSSLPLASDEAE
+344 NFNSLPLASDEKE
-357 IDALSFIFDFKLTHN
+357 INSLHFIFDFKLTHN

-381 SIAQCIDNAIRPM
+381 SIAQRVDNAIRPM

-401 PLYLTLPKRSNH
+401 PLYLTLPKRSNC

-418 LALGAEQKGHFS
+418 LALGAEQKGYFS
-430 LLDSETSIL
+430 LLDSETSVV

-473 ILACDKHKNYTT
+473 LLACDKHQNYTT
-485 TKMAFDFNTPLLQV
+485 TKMAFEFNMPLLQV

-507 ANVLDALLQD
+507 ASILDALLQD

-534 YENKIYGAECFVGDF
+534 YENKIYGAECFVGDL

-560 FLLLGGEKAIKE
+560 FLLLGGQKAIKE
-572 PKRLVLEIAL
+572 PRRLVLEIAL

-608 HDREIQSVATNSIGR
+608 HDKKIQSVATNSIGR

-631 LDLVGTISFEAES
+631 LGVVGTISFEAES

-662 FKIKNSVVCL
+662 FEIKNSVVGL

-684 VLEPE
+684 VLEPK

-711 KHVVVCSGGVFC
+711 GHVVVCSGGVFC

-734 LRGLK
+734 LKKLQRE
-739 RQYFFHKHFPPNDSS
+739 YFFHKHFPPNDSS

>member
-1 MNKITLFGVVQG
+1 
-13 VGMRPF
+13 MRPF

-31 FVRNTQVALEI
+31 FVRNTQAALEI

-55 LKKGLPPLAL
+55 LKKELPPLAL
-65 VEKIIISPYDKT
+65 VEEIIISPYDKT
-77 LKFNDFRILESKN
+77 LKSNDFRILESKN

-102 LGVCEDCLREIRDKN
+102 LGVCKDCLREIRDKN

-136 LLSALPYDRENSALK
+136 LLNAMPYDRENSALK
-151 PFKLCGFCA
+151 PFKLCEFCTSI
-160 FVYKDANNKRFH
+160 YQDPTNKRFH
-172 IQGISCKKCGITLNY
+172 IQGISCKKCGIALNY
-187 KRFKNDDALLECAK
+187 KRFK
-201 DIQKGKIIAL
+201 
-211 KGNDDALLECAKD
+211 NDDALLECAKD

-284 ECESLNST
+284 ECESLSST
-292 SAPILLA
+292 SAPILLV

-330 LLDLLDFPIVFTSA
+330 LLDLLDFPIIFTSA

-381 SIAQCIDNAIRPM
+381 SIAQHVDNAIRPM

-401 PLYLTLPKRSNH
+401 PLYLTLPKRSNC

-473 ILACDKHKNYTT
+473 LLACDKHKNYTT

-507 ANVLDALLQD
+507 ASVLDALLQN

-549 ERIEEIARFEE
+549 ECIEEIARFEE
-560 FLLLGGEKAIKE
+560 FWLLGGQKAIKE

-608 HDREIQSVATNSIGR
+608 HDKKIQSVATNSIGR

-631 LDLVGTISFEAES
+631 LDLTGTISFEAES

-653 QSDEIAFYP
+653 QSDESAFYP
-662 FKIKNSVVCL
+662 FTIKNSVVCL

-711 KHVVVCSGGVFC
+711 EHVVVCSGGVFC

-739 RQYFFHKHFPPNDSS
+739 RQYFFHKHFPPNDSN
-754 IPVGQALMAYFNPT
+754 IPIGQALMAYFNPT

>member
-1 MNKITLFGVVQG
+1 MNKITLFGVVQS

-31 FVRNTQVALEI
+31 FVRNTQAALEI

-65 VEKIIISPYDKT
+65 VEKIIISPYDKA
-77 LKFNDFRILESKN
+77 LHFNDFRILESKN
-90 HPLNLLSQIPKD
+90 RPLNLLSQIPKD

-136 LLSALPYDRENSALK
+136 LLNALPYDRENSALK
-151 PFKLCGFCA
+151 PFKLCEFCA
-160 FVYKDANNKRFH
+160 SIYQDPTNKRFH
-172 IQGISCKKCGITLNY
+172 IQGISCKKCGIALNY
-187 KRFKNDDALLECAK
+187 KRFK
-201 DIQKGKIIAL
+201 
-211 KGNDDALLECAKD
+211 NDDALLECAKD

-243 DGRNFQTIERLRL
+243 DARNFQTIERLRL

-263 PFALMFKDLNTAK
+263 PFALMFKNLNSVK

-284 ECESLNST
+284 ECESLSSI

-299 RKKPNTPLAPN
+299 RKKPDTQLAPN
-310 IAKNSPFYGV
+310 IAKNSSFYGV

-344 NFSSLPLASDEAE
+344 NFSSLPLASDEKE
-357 IDALSFIFDFKLTHN
+357 IDSLHFIFDFKLTHN

-381 SIAQCIDNAIRPM
+381 SIVQHVDNAIRSM

-401 PLYLTLPKRSNH
+401 PLYLALPKRSNG

-418 LALGAEQKGHFS
+418 LALGAQQKGHFS

-473 ILACDKHKNYTT
+473 LLACDKHQNYTT
-485 TKMAFDFNTPLLQV
+485 TQMAFDFNTPLLQV

-507 ANVLDALLQD
+507 ASILDALLQD

-524 IGIIWDGSGA
+524 IGIVWDGSGA
-534 YENKIYGAECFVGDF
+534 YGNKIYGAECFVGDL
-549 ERIEEIARFEE
+549 ERIEETARFEE
-560 FLLLGGEKAIKE
+560 FWLLGGQKAIKE

-582 KHQLNKLLKRVQ
+582 KHQLNKLLKRIQ

-608 HDREIQSVATNSIGR
+608 HDKKIQSIATNSIGR

-631 LDLVGTISFEAES
+631 LDLTGTISFEAES

-672 KEFYQAFEKDLG
+672 KDFYQAFEKDLG

-711 KHVVVCSGGVFC
+711 EHVVVCSGGVFC

>member
-19 IYTLAQKLELVG
+19 IYTLAQKLGLVG
-31 FVRNTQVALEI
+31 FTRNTQAALEI
-42 ILPAHKTESFLNA
+42 VLPAHKTESFLNA

-65 VEKIIISPYDKT
+65 VEKTIISPYDKA
-77 LKFNDFRILESKN
+77 LHFNDFRILESKN

-136 LLSALPYDRENSALK
+136 LLNAMPYDRENSALK
-151 PFKLCGFCA
+151 PFKLCKFCTSI
-160 FVYKDANNKRFH
+160 YQDPNNKRFH
-172 IQGISCKKCGITLNY
+172 IQGISCKKCGIALNY
-187 KRFKNDDALLECAK
+187 KRFK
-201 DIQKGKIIAL
+201 
-211 KGNDDALLECAKD
+211 NDDALLECAKD

-243 DGRNFQTIERLRL
+243 DARNFQTIERLRL

-263 PFALMFKDLNTAK
+263 PFALMFKDLNSAK

-284 ECESLNST
+284 ECESLNSA

-299 RKKPNTPLAPN
+299 RKKPNTQLAPN

-344 NFSSLPLASDEAE
+344 NFSSLPLASDEKE
-357 IDALSFIFDFKLTHN
+357 IDSLHFIFDFKLTHN

-381 SIAQCIDNAIRPM
+381 SIAQYIDNAIRPM

-401 PLYLTLPKRSNH
+401 PLYLTLPKRSNG

-418 LALGAEQKGHFS
+418 LALGAEQKGHFN

-473 ILACDKHKNYTT
+473 LLACDKHQNYTT

-507 ANVLDALLQD
+507 ASVLDALLQN

-524 IGIIWDGSGA
+524 IGIVWDGSGA
-534 YENKIYGAECFVGDF
+534 YDNKIYGAECFVGDL
-549 ERIEEIARFEE
+549 ERIEEVARFEE
-560 FLLLGGEKAIKE
+560 FWLLGGQKAIKE

-608 HDREIQSVATNSIGR
+608 HDKKIQSIATNSIGR

-631 LDLVGTISFEAES
+631 LDLTGTISFEAES

-653 QSDEIAFYP
+653 QSDESAFYP
-662 FKIKNSVVCL
+662 FTIKNSVVGL

-684 VLEPE
+684 VLEPK

-711 KHVVVCSGGVFC
+711 EHVVVCSGGVFC

-768 IIKKG
+768 IIKKE

>member
-31 FVRNTQVALEI
+31 FVRNTQAALEI

-65 VEKIIISPYDKT
+65 VEKTIIGPYDKA
-77 LKFNDFRILESKN
+77 LKFNGFRILESKN

-102 LGVCEDCLREIRDKN
+102 LGVCKDCLREIRDKN
-117 SPYFHYAF
+117 SPYFYYAF

-136 LLSALPYDRENSALK
+136 LLNALPYDRENSALK
-151 PFKLCGFCA
+151 PFKLCDFCA
-160 FVYKDANNKRFH
+160 SVYQDPTNKRFH
-172 IQGISCKKCGITLNY
+172 IQGISCKKCGIALNY
-187 KRFKNDDALLECAK
+187 KRFK
-201 DIQKGKIIAL
+201 
-211 KGNDDALLECAKD
+211 NDDALLECAKD

-256 LKNRPLK
+256 LKKRPLK
-263 PFALMFKDLNTAK
+263 PFALMFKDLKSAK

-284 ECESLNST
+284 ECESLSST

-299 RKKPNTPLAPN
+299 RKKPNTQLAPN

-330 LLDLLDFPIVFTSA
+330 LLDLLDFPIIFTSA

-357 IDALSFIFDFKLTHN
+357 IDSLSFIFDFKLTHN

-381 SIAQCIDNAIRPM
+381 SIVQRVDNIIRPM

-401 PLYLTLPKRSNH
+401 PLYLALPKRSND

-473 ILACDKHKNYTT
+473 LLACDKHKNYTT
-485 TKMAFDFNTPLLQV
+485 TKMACGFNTPLLQV

-507 ANVLDALLQD
+507 ASVLDALLQD
-517 PHLNHPF
+517 PYLNHPF

-534 YENKIYGAECFVGDF
+534 YDNKVYGAECFVGDL
-549 ERIEEIARFEE
+549 ERIEETARFEE
-560 FLLLGGEKAIKE
+560 FWLLGGQKAIKE

-582 KHQLNKLLKRVQ
+582 KHRLNKLLKRIQ

-608 HDREIQSVATNSIGR
+608 HDKKIQSVATNSIGR

-631 LDLVGTISFEAES
+631 LDLTGTISFEAES

-662 FKIKNSVVCL
+662 FEIKNSVVCL
-672 KEFYQAFEKDLG
+672 KDFYQAFEKDLG
-684 VLEPE
+684 VLEPK

-711 KHVVVCSGGVFC
+711 EHVVVCSGGVFC

>member
-1 MNKITLFGVVQG
+1 MCNDATLLNKITLFGVVQG

-31 FVRNTQVALEI
+31 FVRNTQAALEI

-77 LKFNDFRILESKN
+77 LKFNGFRILESKN

-102 LGVCEDCLREIRDKN
+102 LGVCKDCLREIRDKN

-136 LLSALPYDRENSALK
+136 LLNALPYDRENSALK
-151 PFKLCGFCA
+151 PFKLCGFCTST
-160 FVYKDANNKRFH
+160 YQDPTNKRFH

-187 KRFKNDDALLECAK
+187 KRFK
-201 DIQKGKIIAL
+201 
-211 KGNDDALLECAKD
+211 NDDALLECAKD

-276 QHAFLNAL
+276 QHAFLSAL

-299 RKKPNTPLAPN
+299 RKKPNMQLAPN

-330 LLDLLDFPIVFTSA
+330 LLDLLDFPIIFTSA
-344 NFSSLPLASDEAE
+344 NFSSLPLASGEAE

-381 SIAQCIDNAIRPM
+381 SIAQRIDNAMRPM

-401 PLYLTLPKRSNH
+401 PLYLTLPKRSND
-413 SPKKI
+413 SQKKI
-418 LALGAEQKGHFS
+418 LALGAEQKGYFS
-430 LLDSETSIL
+430 LLDSETSTL

-473 ILACDKHKNYTT
+473 LLVCDKHQNYTT
-485 TKMAFDFNTPLLQV
+485 TKMACGFNTPLLQV

-507 ANVLDALLQD
+507 ASVLDALLQD
-517 PHLNHPF
+517 PHLNNPF
-524 IGIIWDGSGA
+524 IGIVWDGSGA

-549 ERIEEIARFEE
+549 ERIEETARFEE

-582 KHQLNKLLKRVQ
+582 KHQLNKLLERIQ

-623 LFDIVAFS
+623 LFDIIAFS
-631 LDLVGTISFEAES
+631 LDLTGTISFEAES

-662 FKIKNSVVCL
+662 FRIKNSVVCL

-684 VLEPE
+684 VLEPK

-703 TALIAPFK
+703 TALIMPFK
-711 KHVVVCSGGVFC
+711 EHVVVCSGGVFC

>member
-19 IYTLAQKLELVG
+19 VYILAQKLGLVG
-31 FVRNTQVALEI
+31 FVRNAQAALEI
-42 ILPAHKTESFLNA
+42 VLPAHKTESFLNA

-65 VEKIIISPYDKT
+65 VEKIIISPYDKA
-77 LKFNDFRILESKN
+77 LHFNDFRILESKN
-90 HPLNLLSQIPKD
+90 LPLNLLSQIPKD
-102 LGVCEDCLREIRDKN
+102 LGVCEDCLREVRDKN

-136 LLSALPYDRENSALK
+136 LLNALPYDRENSALK
-151 PFKLCGFCA
+151 PFKLCEFCA
-160 FVYKDANNKRFH
+160 SIYQDPTNKRFH
-172 IQGISCKKCGITLNY
+172 IQGISCKKCGIALNY
-187 KRFKNDDALLECAK
+187 KRFK
-201 DIQKGKIIAL
+201 
-211 KGNDDALLECAKD
+211 NDDALLECAKD

-243 DGRNFQTIERLRL
+243 DARNFQTIERLRL

-263 PFALMFKDLNTAK
+263 PFALMFKDLNSAK

-284 ECESLNST
+284 ECESLISA

-299 RKKPNTPLAPN
+299 HKKPNTPLAPN

-357 IDALSFIFDFKLTHN
+357 IDSLSFIFDFKLTHN
-372 RAIIHRIDD
+372 RTIIHRIDD
-381 SIAQCIDNAIRPM
+381 SIVQRVDNIIRPM

-401 PLYLTLPKRSNH
+401 PLYLTLPKRSNC
-413 SPKKI
+413 SQQKI

-430 LLDSETSIL
+430 LLDSETSVL

-473 ILACDKHKNYTT
+473 LLACDKHQNYTT
-485 TKMAFDFNTPLLQV
+485 TQMAFEFNTPLLQV

-507 ANVLDALLQD
+507 ASVLDALLQD

-524 IGIIWDGSGA
+524 IGIVWDGSGA
-534 YENKIYGAECFVGDF
+534 YDNKVYGAECFVGDL

-560 FLLLGGEKAIKE
+560 FWLLGGQKAIKE
-572 PKRLVLEIAL
+572 PRRLVLEIAL
-582 KHQLNKLLKRVQ
+582 KHQLNKLLKHIQ

-601 LEIFQQM
+601 LEIFKQM
-608 HDREIQSVATNSIGR
+608 HDKKIQSVATNSIGR

-631 LDLVGTISFEAES
+631 LGLTGTISFEAES

-653 QSDEIAFYP
+653 QSDESAFYP
-662 FKIKNSVVCL
+662 FEIKNSVVCL

-684 VLEPE
+684 VLEPK

-711 KHVVVCSGGVFC
+711 EHVVVCSGGVFC

-754 IPVGQALMAYFNPT
+754 IPIGQALMAYFNPT

>member
-1 MNKITLFGVVQG
+1 MCNDATLLNKITLFGVVQG

-19 IYTLAQKLELVG
+19 VYTLAQKLELVG
-31 FVRNTQVALEI
+31 FVRNAQAALEI

-55 LKKGLPPLAL
+55 LKNGLPPLAL
-65 VEKIIISPYDKT
+65 VEKIIISPYDKA
-77 LKFNDFRILESKN
+77 LHFNDFRILESKN
-90 HPLNLLSQIPKD
+90 RPLNLLSQIPKD
-102 LGVCEDCLREIRDKN
+102 LGVCKDCLREIRDKN

-136 LLSALPYDRENSALK
+136 LLNALPYDRENSALK
-151 PFKLCGFCA
+151 PFKLCKFCA
-160 FVYKDANNKRFH
+160 SVYKDAHNKRFH
-172 IQGISCKKCGITLNY
+172 IQGISCKKCGIALNY
-187 KRFKNDDALLECAK
+187 KRFK
-201 DIQKGKIIAL
+201 
-211 KGNDDALLECAKD
+211 NDDALLECAKD

-243 DGRNFQTIERLRL
+243 DARNFQTIERLRL

-263 PFALMFKDLNTAK
+263 PFALMFKNLNSVK

-284 ECESLNST
+284 ECESLSSI

-299 RKKPNTPLAPN
+299 RKKPDTQLAPN
-310 IAKNSPFYGV
+310 IAKNSSFYGV

-344 NFSSLPLASDEAE
+344 NFSSLPLASDEKE
-357 IDALSFIFDFKLTHN
+357 IDSLHFIFDFKLTHN

-381 SIAQCIDNAIRPM
+381 SIAQRVDNIIRPM

-401 PLYLTLPKRSNH
+401 PLYLALPKRSNH

-473 ILACDKHKNYTT
+473 LLACDKHQNYTT
-485 TKMAFDFNTPLLQV
+485 TQMAFDFNTPLLQV

-507 ANVLDALLQD
+507 ASILDALLQD

-524 IGIIWDGSGA
+524 IGIVWDGSGA
-534 YENKIYGAECFVGDF
+534 YGNKIYGAECFVGDL
-549 ERIEEIARFEE
+549 ERIEETARFEE
-560 FLLLGGEKAIKE
+560 FWLLGGQKAIKE

-608 HDREIQSVATNSIGR
+608 HDKKIQSIATNSIGR

-631 LDLVGTISFEAES
+631 LGLTGTISFEAES

-711 KHVVVCSGGVFC
+711 EHVVVCSGGVFC

-734 LRGLK
+734 LRELK

-754 IPVGQALMAYFNPT
+754 IPIGQALMAYFNPT

>member
-31 FVRNTQVALEI
+31 FVRNTQAALEI

-77 LKFNDFRILESKN
+77 LRFNGFRILESKN
-90 HPLNLLSQIPKD
+90 HSLNLLSQIPKD
-102 LGVCEDCLREIRDKN
+102 LGVCKDCLREIRDKN

-136 LLSALPYDRENSALK
+136 LLNAMPYDRENSALK
-151 PFKLCGFCA
+151 PFKLCKFCA
-160 FVYKDANNKRFH
+160 SVYKDTHNKRFH
-172 IQGISCKKCGITLNY
+172 IQGISCKKCGIALNY
-187 KRFKNDDALLECAK
+187 K
-201 DIQKGKIIAL
+201 QL
-211 KGNDDALLECAKD
+211 KNDDALLECAKD

-243 DGRNFQTIERLRL
+243 DARNFQTIERLRL

-263 PFALMFKDLNTAK
+263 PFVLMFKDLNAAK
-276 QHAFLNAL
+276 QYAFLNAL
-284 ECESLNST
+284 ECESLNSV

-299 RKKPNTPLAPN
+299 RKKPNIKLAPN

-344 NFSSLPLASDEAE
+344 NFSSLPLASDETE

-381 SIAQCIDNAIRPM
+381 SIVQRVDNIIRPM

-401 PLYLTLPKRSNH
+401 PLYLALPKRSND

-430 LLDSETSIL
+430 LLDSKTSVL

-473 ILACDKHKNYTT
+473 LLACDKHKNYTT
-485 TKMAFDFNTPLLQV
+485 TQMAFEFNTPLLQV

-507 ANVLDALLQD
+507 ASVLDALLQD

-534 YENKIYGAECFVGDF
+534 YENKIYGAECFVGDL
-549 ERIEEIARFEE
+549 ERIEEVARFEE
-560 FLLLGGEKAIKE
+560 FWLLGGQKAIKE

-601 LEIFQQM
+601 LEIFKQM
-608 HDREIQSVATNSIGR
+608 HDKKIQSVATNSIGR

-662 FKIKNSVVCL
+662 FEIKNSVVGL
-672 KEFYQAFEKDLG
+672 KAFYQAFEKDLG
-684 VLEPE
+684 VLEPK

-711 KHVVVCSGGVFC
+711 DHVVVCSGGVFC

-734 LRGLK
+734 LKKLQRE
-739 RQYFFHKHFPPNDSS
+739 YFFHKHFPPNDSS

>member
-136 LLSALPYDRENSALK
+136 LLNALPYDRENSALK

-160 FVYKDANNKRFH
+160 FVYKDTNNKRFH

-211 KGNDDALLECAKD
+211 KG
-224 IQKGKIIALKGL
+224 L

-243 DGRNFQTIERLRL
+243 DARNFQTIERLRL

-276 QHAFLNAL
+276 QHALLNAL

-330 LLDLLDFPIVFTSA
+330 LLDLLDFPIIFTSA
-344 NFSSLPLASDEAE
+344 NFNSLPLASDEAE

-473 ILACDKHKNYTT
+473 ILVCDKHKNYTT
-485 TKMAFDFNTPLLQV
+485 TKMACDFNTPLLQV

-507 ANVLDALLQD
+507 ASVLDALLQD
-517 PHLNHPF
+517 PHLNNPF

-534 YENKIYGAECFVGDF
+534 YGNKIYGAECFVGDF

-582 KHQLNKLLKRVQ
+582 KHQLNKLLERVQ

-631 LDLVGTISFEAES
+631 LDLTGMISFEAES

-711 KHVVVCSGGVFC
+711 EHVVVCSGGVFC

>member
-1 MNKITLFGVVQG
+1 MCNDATLLNQITLFGVVQG

-19 IYTLAQKLELVG
+19 IYTLAQKLGLVG
-31 FVRNTQVALEI
+31 FVRNTQAALEI

-55 LKKGLPPLAL
+55 IKKGLPPLAL
-65 VEKIIISPYDKT
+65 VEKIIISPYDKV

-102 LGVCEDCLREIRDKN
+102 LGVCKDCLREIRDKN

-136 LLSALPYDRENSALK
+136 LLNALPYDRENSALK

-160 FVYKDANNKRFH
+160 SVYKDATNKRFH
-172 IQGISCKKCGITLNY
+172 IQGISCKKCGIALNY
-187 KRFKNDDALLECAK
+187 KRFK
-201 DIQKGKIIAL
+201 
-211 KGNDDALLECAKD
+211 NDDALLECAKD

-243 DGRNFQTIERLRL
+243 DARNFQTIERLRL

-263 PFALMFKDLNTAK
+263 PFALMFKDLNSAK

-284 ECESLNST
+284 ECESLISA

-299 RKKPNTPLAPN
+299 HKKPDTQLAPN

-344 NFSSLPLASDEAE
+344 NFNSLPLASDEAE
-357 IDALSFIFDFKLTHN
+357 IDSLSFIFDFKLTHN

-381 SIAQCIDNAIRPM
+381 SIAQRVDNAIRPM

-401 PLYLTLPKRSNH
+401 PLYLALPKRSNG

-430 LLDSETSIL
+430 LLDSETSVL

-473 ILACDKHKNYTT
+473 LLACDKHQNYTT

-507 ANVLDALLQD
+507 ASILDALLQD

-524 IGIIWDGSGA
+524 IGIVWDGSGA
-534 YENKIYGAECFVGDF
+534 YENKVYGAECFVGDL

-560 FLLLGGEKAIKE
+560 FWLLGGQKAIKE

-582 KHQLNKLLKRVQ
+582 KHQLNKLLRRVQ

-608 HDREIQSVATNSIGR
+608 HDKKIQSVATNSIGR

-631 LDLVGTISFEAES
+631 LDLTGTISFEAES

-662 FKIKNSVVCL
+662 FTIKNSVVCL

-684 VLEPE
+684 VLEPK

-711 KHVVVCSGGVFC
+711 EHVVVCSGGVFC

-734 LRGLK
+734 FKKLQRE
-739 RQYFFHKHFPPNDSS
+739 YFFHKHFPPNDSN
-754 IPVGQALMAYFNPT
+754 IPIGQALMAYFNPT

>member
-19 IYTLAQKLELVG
+19 IYTLAQKLELIG
-31 FVRNTQVALEI
+31 FTRNTQAALEI
-42 ILPAHKTESFLNA
+42 ILPAHQTESFLNA

-65 VEKIIISPYDKT
+65 VEKTIISPYDKT

-102 LGVCEDCLREIRDKN
+102 LGVCKDCLREIRDKN

-136 LLSALPYDRENSALK
+136 LLNALPYDRENSALK

-160 FVYKDANNKRFH
+160 SVYKDATNKRFH
-172 IQGISCKKCGITLNY
+172 IQGISCKKCGIVLNY
-187 KRFKNDDALLECAK
+187 K
-201 DIQKGKIIAL
+201 QL
-211 KGNDDALLECAKD
+211 KNDDALLECAKD

-243 DGRNFQTIERLRL
+243 DARNFKTIERLRL

-263 PFALMFKDLNTAK
+263 PFALMFKDLKSAK
-276 QHAFLNAL
+276 QHAFLNEL
-284 ECESLNST
+284 ECESLNSV

-299 RKKPNTPLAPN
+299 RKKPNTQLAPN

-357 IDALSFIFDFKLTHN
+357 IDSLSFIFDFKLTHN

-381 SIAQCIDNAIRPM
+381 SIVQRMDNMIRPM

-401 PLYLTLPKRSNH
+401 PLYLTLPKHSNG
-413 SPKKI
+413 SPQKI

-473 ILACDKHKNYTT
+473 LLACDKHQNYTT

-507 ANVLDALLQD
+507 ASVLDALLQD

-524 IGIIWDGSGA
+524 IGIVWDGSGA
-534 YENKIYGAECFVGDF
+534 YENKIYGAECFVGDL
-549 ERIEEIARFEE
+549 ERIEEVARFEE
-560 FLLLGGEKAIKE
+560 FWLLGGQKAIKE

-582 KHQLNKLLKRVQ
+582 KHQLNKLLGRVQ

-608 HDREIQSVATNSIGR
+608 HDKKIQSIATNSIGR

-631 LDLVGTISFEAES
+631 LDLTGTISFEAES

-662 FKIKNSVVCL
+662 FEIKNSVVGL
-672 KEFYQAFEKDLG
+672 KAFYQAFEKDLG
-684 VLEPE
+684 VLKPE
-689 RIAKKFFNSLVEII
+689 CIAKKFFNSLVEII

-711 KHVVVCSGGVFC
+711 GHVVVCSGGVFC

-734 LRGLK
+734 LKKLQRE
-739 RQYFFHKHFPPNDSS
+739 YFFHKHFPPNDSN

>member
-31 FVRNTQVALEI
+31 FVRNTQAALEI

-55 LKKGLPPLAL
+55 LKNGLPPLAL
-65 VEKIIISPYDKT
+65 VEKIIISPYDEA

-90 HPLNLLSQIPKD
+90 SPLNLLSQIPKD
-102 LGVCEDCLREIRDKN
+102 LGVCKDCLHEIIDKN

-136 LLSALPYDRENSALK
+136 LLNALPYDRENSALK
-151 PFKLCGFCA
+151 PFKLCKFCTS
-160 FVYKDANNKRFH
+160 VYKDAHNKRFH
-172 IQGISCKKCGITLNY
+172 IQGISCKKCGIALNY

-201 DIQKGKIIAL
+201 DL
-211 KGNDDALLECAKD
+211 
-224 IQKGKIIALKGL
+224 QKGKIIALKGL

-243 DGRNFQTIERLRL
+243 DARNFQTIERLRL

-263 PFALMFKDLNTAK
+263 PFALMFKDLNSAK

-284 ECESLNST
+284 ECESLNSI

-299 RKKPNTPLAPN
+299 RKKPDTQLAPN

-344 NFSSLPLASDEAE
+344 NFSSLPLASDEKE
-357 IDALSFIFDFKLTHN
+357 IDSLHFIFDFKLTHN

-381 SIAQCIDNAIRPM
+381 SIAQRVDNIIRPM

-401 PLYLTLPKRSNH
+401 PLYLALPKRSNH

-430 LLDSETSIL
+430 LLDSETSVL

-473 ILACDKHKNYTT
+473 LLACDKHKNYITT
-485 TKMAFDFNTPLLQV
+485 QMAFEFNTPLLQV

-507 ANVLDALLQD
+507 ASVLDALLQD
-517 PHLNHPF
+517 PHLNHSF
-524 IGIIWDGSGA
+524 IGIVWDGSGA
-534 YENKIYGAECFVGDF
+534 YENKIYGAECFIGDL

-560 FLLLGGEKAIKE
+560 FWLLGGQKAIKE

-582 KHQLNKLLKRVQ
+582 KHQLNKLLRRVQ

-601 LEIFQQM
+601 LEIFKQM
-608 HDREIQSVATNSIGR
+608 HDKKIQSIATNSIGR

-662 FKIKNSVVCL
+662 FEIKNSVVGL
-672 KEFYQAFEKDLG
+672 KAFYQAFEKDLG
-684 VLEPE
+684 VLEPK

-703 TALIAPFK
+703 TALIVPFK
-711 KHVVVCSGGVFC
+711 EHVVVCSGGVFC

-729 QLAKR
+729 QLAQR

-739 RQYFFHKHFPPNDSS
+739 REYFFHKHFPPNDSS

>member
-19 IYTLAQKLELVG
+19 VYTLAQKLGLVG
-31 FVRNTQVALEI
+31 FVRNAQAALEI
-42 ILPAHKTESFLNA
+42 VLPAHKTESFLNA

-65 VEKIIISPYDKT
+65 VEKTIISPYDKT

-136 LLSALPYDRENSALK
+136 LLNALPYDRGNSALK
-151 PFKLCGFCA
+151 PFKLCKFCTS
-160 FVYKDANNKRFH
+160 VYKDATNKRFH
-172 IQGISCKKCGITLNY
+172 IQGISCKKCGIALTY
-187 KRFKNDDALLECAK
+187 KRFK
-201 DIQKGKIIAL
+201 
-211 KGNDDALLECAKD
+211 NDDALLECAKD

-263 PFALMFKDLNTAK
+263 PFALMFKDLKSAK

-299 RKKPNTPLAPN
+299 RKKPNIKLAPN

-330 LLDLLDFPIVFTSA
+330 LLDLLDFPIIFTSA
-344 NFSSLPLASDEAE
+344 NFNSLPLASDEKE
-357 IDALSFIFDFKLTHN
+357 IDLLHFIFDFKLTHN

-381 SIAQCIDNAIRPM
+381 SIAQRVDNVIRPM

-401 PLYLTLPKRSNH
+401 PLYLTLPKRSFNA
-413 SPKKI
+413 PKKI

-473 ILACDKHKNYTT
+473 LLACDKHQNYTT
-485 TKMAFDFNTPLLQV
+485 TRMAFDFNTPLLQV

-507 ANVLDALLQD
+507 ASVLDALLQD

-534 YENKIYGAECFVGDF
+534 YDNKIYGAECFVGDF
-549 ERIEEIARFEE
+549 EYIEEVARFEE
-560 FLLLGGEKAIKE
+560 FWLLGGQKAIKE

-601 LEIFQQM
+601 LEIFKQM
-608 HDREIQSVATNSIGR
+608 HDKKIQSVATNSIGR

-653 QSDEIAFYP
+653 QSDEITFYP
-662 FKIKNSVVCL
+662 FEIKNSVVGL
-672 KEFYQAFEKDLG
+672 KAFYQAFEKDLG
-684 VLEPE
+684 VLEPK

-711 KHVVVCSGGVFC
+711 EHVVVCSGGVFC

-729 QLAKR
+729 QLAQRFKKLQR
-734 LRGLK
+734 E
-739 RQYFFHKHFPPNDSS
+739 YFFHKHFPPNDSS

>member
-1 MNKITLFGVVQG
+1 MCNDATLLNKITLFGVVQG

-31 FVRNTQVALEI
+31 FVRNTQAALEI

-77 LKFNDFRILESKN
+77 LKFNGFRILESKN

-136 LLSALPYDRENSALK
+136 LLNALPYDRENSALK
-151 PFKLCGFCA
+151 PFKLCGFCTST
-160 FVYKDANNKRFH
+160 YQDPTNKRFH

-211 KGNDDALLECAKD
+211 KG
-224 IQKGKIIALKGL
+224 L

-243 DGRNFQTIERLRL
+243 DARNFQTIERLRL

-299 RKKPNTPLAPN
+299 HKKPDTPLAPN

-401 PLYLTLPKRSNH
+401 PLYLTLPKRSND
-413 SPKKI
+413 SQKKI

-473 ILACDKHKNYTT
+473 ILVCDKHKNYTT
-485 TKMAFDFNTPLLQV
+485 TKMACDFNTPLLQV

-507 ANVLDALLQD
+507 ASVLDALLQD
-517 PHLNHPF
+517 PHLNNPF

-549 ERIEEIARFEE
+549 ERIEEVARFEE

-582 KHQLNKLLKRVQ
+582 KHQLNKLLKHVQ

-608 HDREIQSVATNSIGR
+608 HDREIQSTATNSIGR
-623 LFDIVAFS
+623 LFDIIAFS
-631 LDLVGTISFEAES
+631 LDLTGTISFEAES

-689 RIAKKFFNSLVEII
+689 RIAKKFFNSLTEII
-703 TALIAPFK
+703 TALIMPFK
-711 KHVVVCSGGVFC
+711 EHVVVCSGGVFC

>member
-1 MNKITLFGVVQG
+1 MQYLNQTAWEFALCNDATLLNKITLFGVVQG

-19 IYTLAQKLELVG
+19 VYTLAQKLELVG
-31 FVRNTQVALEI
+31 FVRNTQAALEI
-42 ILPAHKTESFLNA
+42 ILSAHKTESFLNA
-55 LKKGLPPLAL
+55 LKKELPPLAL
-65 VEKIIISPYDKT
+65 VEKIIISPYDKA
-77 LKFNDFRILESKN
+77 LHFNDFRILESKN

-136 LLSALPYDRENSALK
+136 LLNAMPYDRENSALK
-151 PFKLCGFCA
+151 PFKLCKFCA
-160 FVYKDANNKRFH
+160 SVYKDAHNKRFH
-172 IQGISCKKCGITLNY
+172 IQGISCKKCGIALNY
-187 KRFKNDDALLECAK
+187 K
-201 DIQKGKIIAL
+201 QL
-211 KGNDDALLECAKD
+211 KNDDALLECAKD

-243 DGRNFQTIERLRL
+243 DARNFQTIERLRL
-256 LKNRPLK
+256 LKKRPLK
-263 PFALMFKDLNTAK
+263 PFALMFKDLNSAK

-292 SAPILLA
+292 STPILLA
-299 RKKPNTPLAPN
+299 RKKPDTKLAPN

-330 LLDLLDFPIVFTSA
+330 LLDLLDSPIIFTSA

-381 SIAQCIDNAIRPM
+381 SIVQRVDNVIRPM

-401 PLYLTLPKRSNH
+401 PLYLALPKRSNH

-473 ILACDKHKNYTT
+473 LLACDKHQNYTT
-485 TKMAFDFNTPLLQV
+485 TQMAFELNTPLLQV

-507 ANVLDALLQD
+507 ASILDALLQD

-534 YENKIYGAECFVGDF
+534 YENKVYGAECFVGDL

-560 FLLLGGEKAIKE
+560 FWLLGGQKAIKE

-601 LEIFQQM
+601 LEIFKQM
-608 HDREIQSVATNSIGR
+608 HDKKIQSVATNSIGR

-631 LDLVGTISFEAES
+631 LGVVGTISFEAES

-662 FKIKNSVVCL
+662 FEIKNSVVCL

-711 KHVVVCSGGVFC
+711 EHVVVCSGGVFC

-734 LRGLK
+734 LKKLQ

>member
-1 MNKITLFGVVQG
+1 MVQG

-31 FVRNTQVALEI
+31 FVRNTQAALEI
-42 ILPAHKTESFLNA
+42 VLPAHKTESFLNA
-55 LKKGLPPLAL
+55 LKKELPPLAL
-65 VEKIIISPYDKT
+65 IKKIIIGPYDKV

-136 LLSALPYDRENSALK
+136 LLNALPYDRENSALK
-151 PFKLCGFCA
+151 PFKLCELCA
-160 FVYKDANNKRFH
+160 SVYQDPTNKRFH
-172 IQGISCKKCGITLNY
+172 IQGISCKKCGIALNY
-187 KRFKNDDALLECAK
+187 KRFK
-201 DIQKGKIIAL
+201 
-211 KGNDDALLECAKD
+211 NDDALLECAKD

-299 RKKPNTPLAPN
+299 RKKPNTQLAPN

-344 NFSSLPLASDEAE
+344 NFSSLPLASDEKE
-357 IDALSFIFDFKLTHN
+357 IDSLHFIFDFKLTHN

-381 SIAQCIDNAIRPM
+381 SIVQRVDNAIRPM

-401 PLYLTLPKRSNH
+401 PLYLTLPKRSNG

-473 ILACDKHKNYTT
+473 LLACDKHQNYTT

-507 ANVLDALLQD
+507 ASVLDALLQN

-534 YENKIYGAECFVGDF
+534 YDNKVYGAECFVGDF
-549 ERIEEIARFEE
+549 EYIEEVARFEE
-560 FLLLGGEKAIKE
+560 FLLLGGQKAIKE

-582 KHQLNKLLKRVQ
+582 KHQLNKLLRRVQ

-601 LEIFQQM
+601 LEIFKQM
-608 HDREIQSVATNSIGR
+608 HDKKIQSIATNSIGR

-631 LDLVGTISFEAES
+631 LDLTGTISFEAES

-662 FKIKNSVVCL
+662 FTIKNSVVCL
-672 KEFYQAFEKDLG
+672 KDFYQAFEKDLG
-684 VLEPE
+684 VLEPK

-703 TALIAPFK
+703 TALIVPFK
-711 KHVVVCSGGVFC
+711 EHVVVCSGGVFC

-754 IPVGQALMAYFNPT
+754 IPIGQALMAYFNPK

>member
-31 FVRNTQVALEI
+31 FVRNTQAALEI
-42 ILPAHKTESFLNA
+42 ILPAHQTESFLNA

-136 LLSALPYDRENSALK
+136 LLNALPYDRENSALK

-172 IQGISCKKCGITLNY
+172 IQGISCKKCGIALNY
-187 KRFKNDDALLECAK
+187 KRFK
-201 DIQKGKIIAL
+201 
-211 KGNDDALLECAKD
+211 NDDALLECAKD

-243 DGRNFQTIERLRL
+243 DARNFQTIERLRL

-276 QHAFLNAL
+276 QHAFLSAL

-292 SAPILLA
+292 STPILLA
-299 RKKPNTPLAPN
+299 RKKPNTPLVPN

-357 IDALSFIFDFKLTHN
+357 IDSLSFIFDFKLTHN

-381 SIAQCIDNAIRPM
+381 SIVQCIDNAMRPM

-473 ILACDKHKNYTT
+473 ILVCDKHKNYTT
-485 TKMAFDFNTPLLQV
+485 TKMACDFNTPLLQV

-507 ANVLDALLQD
+507 ASVLDALLQD
-517 PHLNHPF
+517 PHLNNPF

-534 YENKIYGAECFVGDF
+534 YGNKIYGAECFVGDF
-549 ERIEEIARFEE
+549 ERIEEVARFEE

-582 KHQLNKLLKRVQ
+582 KHRLNKLLTRIQ

-631 LDLVGTISFEAES
+631 LDLIGTISFEAES

-672 KEFYQAFEKDLG
+672 KDFYQAFEKDLG

-689 RIAKKFFNSLVEII
+689 RIAKKFFNSLTEII
-703 TALIAPFK
+703 SALIAPFK
-711 KHVVVCSGGVFC
+711 EHVVVCSGGVFC

-754 IPVGQALMAYFNPT
+754 IPIGQALMAYFNPT

>member
-1 MNKITLFGVVQG
+1 MVQG

-19 IYTLAQKLELVG
+19 VYTLAQKLELVG
-31 FVRNTQVALEI
+31 FVRNAQVALEI
-42 ILPAHKTESFLNA
+42 VLPAHKTESFLNA
-55 LKKGLPPLAL
+55 LKNGLPPLAL
-65 VEKIIISPYDKT
+65 VEKIIISPYDKA
-77 LKFNDFRILESKN
+77 LHFNDFRILESKN

-102 LGVCEDCLREIRDKN
+102 LGVCKDCLREIRDKN

-136 LLSALPYDRENSALK
+136 LLNALPYDRENSALK
-151 PFKLCGFCA
+151 PFKLCKFCTSI
-160 FVYKDANNKRFH
+160 YQDPTNKRFH
-172 IQGISCKKCGITLNY
+172 IQGISCKKCGIALNY
-187 KRFKNDDALLECAK
+187 KRFK
-201 DIQKGKIIAL
+201 
-211 KGNDDALLECAKD
+211 NDDALLECAKD

-243 DGRNFQTIERLRL
+243 DARNFQTIERLRL

-263 PFALMFKDLNTAK
+263 PFALMFKDLNSAK

-299 RKKPNTPLAPN
+299 RKKPDTPLAPN

-344 NFSSLPLASDEAE
+344 NFSSLPLASNEKE
-357 IDALSFIFDFKLTHN
+357 IDSLHFIFDFKLTHN

-401 PLYLTLPKRSNH
+401 PLYLTLPKRSNG

-418 LALGAEQKGHFS
+418 LALGAEQKGYFS
-430 LLDSETSIL
+430 LLDSETSTL

-473 ILACDKHKNYTT
+473 LLACDKHKNYTT
-485 TKMAFDFNTPLLQV
+485 TQMAFELNTPLLQV

-507 ANVLDALLQD
+507 ASILDALLQD

-524 IGIIWDGSGA
+524 IGIVWDGSGA
-534 YENKIYGAECFVGDF
+534 YGNKIYGAECFVGDL
-549 ERIEEIARFEE
+549 ERIEEMARFEE
-560 FLLLGGEKAIKE
+560 FLLLGGQKAIKE

-582 KHQLNKLLKRVQ
+582 KHQLNKLLEHIQ

-608 HDREIQSVATNSIGR
+608 HDKKIQSIATNSIGR

-662 FKIKNSVVCL
+662 FEIKNSVVGL
-672 KEFYQAFEKDLG
+672 KAFYQAFEKDLG
-684 VLEPE
+684 VLEPK

-711 KHVVVCSGGVFC
+711 EHVVVCSGGVFC

-734 LRGLK
+734 FKKLQRE
-739 RQYFFHKHFPPNDSS
+739 YFFHKHFPPNDSS

>member
-1 MNKITLFGVVQG
+1 MRNDATLLNKITLFGVVQG

-31 FVRNTQVALEI
+31 FVRNTQAALEI

-65 VEKIIISPYDKT
+65 VEKIIISPYDKA
-77 LKFNDFRILESKN
+77 LHFNDFRILESKN
-90 HPLNLLSQIPKD
+90 RPLNLLSQIPKD
-102 LGVCEDCLREIRDKN
+102 LGVCKDCLREIRDKN

-136 LLSALPYDRENSALK
+136 LLNAMPYDRENSALK
-151 PFKLCGFCA
+151 PFKLCEFCA
-160 FVYKDANNKRFH
+160 SVYKDAHNKRFH
-172 IQGISCKKCGITLNY
+172 IQGISCKKCGIVLNY

-201 DIQKGKIIAL
+201 DLQR
-211 KGNDDALLECAKD
+211 
-224 IQKGKIIALKGL
+224 GKIIALKGL

-243 DGRNFQTIERLRL
+243 DARNFQTIERLRL

-263 PFALMFKDLNTAK
+263 PFALMFKDLKSAK

-299 RKKPNTPLAPN
+299 RKKPNTQLAPN

-344 NFSSLPLASDEAE
+344 NFSSLPLASDEKE
-357 IDALSFIFDFKLTHN
+357 IDSLHFIFDFKLTHN

-381 SIAQCIDNAIRPM
+381 SIVQRVDNIIRPM

-401 PLYLTLPKRSNH
+401 PLYLTLPKRSNG

-430 LLDSETSIL
+430 LLDSETSVL

-473 ILACDKHKNYTT
+473 LLACDKHKNYTT
-485 TKMAFDFNTPLLQV
+485 TKMAFELNTPLLQV

-507 ANVLDALLQD
+507 ASVLDALLQD
-517 PHLNHPF
+517 PHLNHHF

-534 YENKIYGAECFVGDF
+534 YDNKIYGAECFVGDF
-549 ERIEEIARFEE
+549 ERIEEVARFEE
-560 FLLLGGEKAIKE
+560 FWLLGGQKAIKE

-582 KHQLNKLLKRVQ
+582 KHQLNKLLKRIQ

-601 LEIFQQM
+601 LEIFKQM
-608 HDREIQSVATNSIGR
+608 HDKKIQSVATNSIGR

-631 LDLVGTISFEAES
+631 LGLTGTISFEAES

-684 VLEPE
+684 VLEPK

-711 KHVVVCSGGVFC
+711 GHVVVCSGGVFC

-754 IPVGQALMAYFNPT
+754 IPIGQALMAYFNPT

>member
-1 MNKITLFGVVQG
+1 MCNDAALLNKITLFGVVQG

-31 FVRNTQVALEI
+31 FVRNTQAALEI

-77 LKFNDFRILESKN
+77 LRFNGFRILESKN
-90 HPLNLLSQIPKD
+90 HSLNLLSQIPKD
-102 LGVCEDCLREIRDKN
+102 LGVCKDCLREIRDKN

-136 LLSALPYDRENSALK
+136 LLNALPYDRENSALK
-151 PFKLCGFCA
+151 PFKLCKFCA
-160 FVYKDANNKRFH
+160 SVYKDAHNKRFH
-172 IQGISCKKCGITLNY
+172 IQGISCKKCGIELNY
-187 KRFKNDDALLECAK
+187 KRFK
-201 DIQKGKIIAL
+201 
-211 KGNDDALLECAKD
+211 NDDALLECAKD

-243 DGRNFQTIERLRL
+243 DARNFQTIERLRL

-263 PFALMFKDLNTAK
+263 PFVLMFKDLNTAK

-299 RKKPNTPLAPN
+299 HKKPNTQLAPN

-357 IDALSFIFDFKLTHN
+357 IDSLSFIFDFKLTHN

-381 SIAQCIDNAIRPM
+381 SIVQRVDNIIRPM

-401 PLYLTLPKRSNH
+401 PLYLTLPKRSNG

-418 LALGAEQKGHFS
+418 LALGAEQKGYFS

-473 ILACDKHKNYTT
+473 LLACDKHQNYTT

-507 ANVLDALLQD
+507 ASVLDALLQD

-534 YENKIYGAECFVGDF
+534 YDNKVYGAECFVGDL
-549 ERIEEIARFEE
+549 ERIEEVARFEE
-560 FLLLGGEKAIKE
+560 FWLLGGQKAIKE

-582 KHQLNKLLKRVQ
+582 KHQLNKLLKRIQ

-608 HDREIQSVATNSIGR
+608 HDKKIQSVATNSIGR

-631 LDLVGTISFEAES
+631 LDLTGTISFEAES

-662 FKIKNSVVCL
+662 FTIKNSVVGL
-672 KEFYQAFEKDLG
+672 KDFYQAFEKDLG
-684 VLEPE
+684 VLEPK

-711 KHVVVCSGGVFC
+711 EHVVVCSGGVFC

-754 IPVGQALMAYFNPT
+754 IPIGQALMAYFNPT

>member
-1 MNKITLFGVVQG
+1 MNQITLFGVVQG

-19 IYTLAQKLELVG
+19 VYTLAQKLGLVG
-31 FVRNTQVALEI
+31 FARNAQAALEI
-42 ILPAHKTESFLNA
+42 VLPAHKTESFLNA

-65 VEKIIISPYDKT
+65 VEKIIISPYDKA
-77 LKFNDFRILESKN
+77 LHFNDFRILESKN

-136 LLSALPYDRENSALK
+136 LLNALPYDRENSALK
-151 PFKLCGFCA
+151 PFKLCKFCA
-160 FVYKDANNKRFH
+160 SVYKDANNKRFH
-172 IQGISCKKCGITLNY
+172 IQGISCKKCGIALNY
-187 KRFKNDDALLECAK
+187 KRFKD
-201 DIQKGKIIAL
+201 
-211 KGNDDALLECAKD
+211 DDALLECAKD

-243 DGRNFQTIERLRL
+243 DARNFKTIERLRL

-263 PFALMFKDLNTAK
+263 PFVLMFKDLNSAK

-284 ECESLNST
+284 ECESLSSI

-299 RKKPNTPLAPN
+299 RKKPNVKLAPN

-330 LLDLLDFPIVFTSA
+330 LLDLLDSPIVFTSA
-344 NFSSLPLASDEAE
+344 NFSSLPLASDEKE
-357 IDALSFIFDFKLTHN
+357 INSLHFIFDFKLTHN

-381 SIAQCIDNAIRPM
+381 SIAQRVDNAIRPM

-413 SPKKI
+413 PQKKI

-430 LLDSETSIL
+430 LLDSETSVL

-473 ILACDKHKNYTT
+473 LLACDKHQNYTT
-485 TKMAFDFNTPLLQV
+485 TKMAFEFNTPLLQV

-507 ANVLDALLQD
+507 ASVLDALLQD

-524 IGIIWDGSGA
+524 IGIVWDGSGA
-534 YENKIYGAECFVGDF
+534 YENKIYGAECFVGDL
-549 ERIEEIARFEE
+549 ERIEEVARFEE
-560 FLLLGGEKAIKE
+560 FWLLGGQKAIKE

-582 KHQLNKLLKRVQ
+582 KHQLNKLLKCIQ

-608 HDREIQSVATNSIGR
+608 HDKKIQSVATNSIGR

-662 FKIKNSVVCL
+662 FEIKNSVVRL
-672 KEFYQAFEKDLG
+672 KAFYQAFEKDLG
-684 VLEPE
+684 VLEPK

-711 KHVVVCSGGVFC
+711 EHVVVCSGGVFC

-739 RQYFFHKHFPPNDSS
+739 REYFFHKHFPPNDSS

>member
-31 FVRNTQVALEI
+31 FTRNAQAALEI
-42 ILPAHKTESFLNA
+42 VLPAHKTESFLNA

-65 VEKIIISPYDKT
+65 VEKIIIGPYDKA
-77 LKFNDFRILESKN
+77 LHFNGFRILESKN

-102 LGVCEDCLREIRDKN
+102 LGVCKDCLREIRDKN
-117 SPYFHYAF
+117 SPYFYYAF

-136 LLSALPYDRENSALK
+136 LLNAMPYDRENSALK
-151 PFKLCGFCA
+151 PFKLCKFCTST
-160 FVYKDANNKRFH
+160 YQDPTNKRFH
-172 IQGISCKKCGITLNY
+172 IQGISCKKCGIALNY
-187 KRFKNDDALLECAK
+187 KRFK
-201 DIQKGKIIAL
+201 
-211 KGNDDALLECAKD
+211 NDDALLECAKD

-243 DGRNFQTIERLRL
+243 DARNFQTIERLRL

-284 ECESLNST
+284 ECESLISA

-299 RKKPNTPLAPN
+299 RKKPDTPLAPN

-357 IDALSFIFDFKLTHN
+357 IDSLSFIFDFKLTHN

-381 SIAQCIDNAIRPM
+381 SIVQRVDNAIRPM

-401 PLYLTLPKRSNH
+401 PLYLTLPKRSNG
-413 SPKKI
+413 SQKKI

-430 LLDSETSIL
+430 LLDSETSVL

-473 ILACDKHKNYTT
+473 LLACDKHQNYTT
-485 TKMAFDFNTPLLQV
+485 TQMAFEFNMPLLQV

-507 ANVLDALLQD
+507 ASVLDALLQD

-524 IGIIWDGSGA
+524 IGIVWDGSGA
-534 YENKIYGAECFVGDF
+534 YENKIYGAECFIGDL
-549 ERIEEIARFEE
+549 ERIEEAARFEE
-560 FLLLGGEKAIKE
+560 FWLLGGQKAIKE

-582 KHQLNKLLKRVQ
+582 KHQLNKLLGRVQ

-601 LEIFQQM
+601 LEIFKQM
-608 HDREIQSVATNSIGR
+608 HDKKIQSVATNSIGR

-631 LDLVGTISFEAES
+631 LDLTGTISFEAES

-662 FKIKNSVVCL
+662 FEIKNSVVGL

-684 VLEPE
+684 VLEPK

-711 KHVVVCSGGVFC
+711 EHVVVCSGGVFC